1 MSKFLSSVI
10 DNINKLS
17 SDEEVKQKMEKDI
30 VNPLVS
36 KGYDKLKPYLFMMLY
51 MYILIVVLLFIIII
65 LIIIPR
71 KQLVKIKN

>member
-1 MSKFLSSVI
+1 MSKFISSII

-17 SDEEVKQKMEKDI
+17 SDNEIKQKMEKDI

-51 MYILIVVLLFIIII
+51 MYILIVVLLIIIMI
-65 LIIIPR
+65 LIIIS
-71 KQLVKIKN
+71 KSNL